1 MEIRIIKDNRRNV
14 LSCIREDGGTTSTSL
29 GPDLPNHDMAH
40 FVVESYFGLKQGF
53 YGMIKSGMTI
63 EDLSNKEVIKTLGKE
78 SWLAEILARNLQSL
92 GSGSSTIE
100 EFISLVTWET
110 NTMAIQIPKIELSDV
125 KRIKSSF
132 DRLCTQWEQLSDQ
145 DYLSFTFK

>member
-1 MEIRIIKDNRRNV
+1 MEIHIIKNNRRNV
-14 LSCIREDGGTTSTSL
+14 LSCVREDGSTTSTDL

-63 EDLSNKEVIKTLGKE
+63 EELSNKEIIKTLGKE
-78 SWLAEILARNLQSL
+78 SWLAEVLARNLQAL

-100 EFISLVTWET
+100 EFISLVAWET
-110 NTMAIQIPKIELSDV
+110 NTMSIQPPEMKLSDV
-125 KRIKSSF
+125 KKIKSSF
-132 DRLCTQWEQLSDQ
+132 DELCTQWEKLSDQ
-145 DYLSFTFK
+145 NRLSLMF

>member
-1 MEIRIIKDNRRNV
+1 MEIRIIKDNRRNI
-14 LSCIREDGGTTSTSL
+14 LSCIRADGSITSTDL
-29 GPDLPNHDMAH
+29 GPDFPNHDMAH

-63 EDLSNKEVIKTLGKE
+63 EDLSNKEIIKTLGKE
-78 SWLAEILARNLQSL
+78 SWLAEILTRNLQAL

-110 NTMAIQIPKIELSDV
+110 NTMSIQPPKMELSDV
-125 KRIKSSF
+125 KKIKSDF
-132 DRLCTQWEQLSDQ
+132 DELCEQWTQLPDQ
-145 DYLSFTFK
+145 DHLSFIF

>member
-1 MEIRIIKDNRRNV
+1 NV
-14 LSCIREDGGTTSTSL
+14 LSCIREDGSITSTGL

-63 EDLSNKEVIKTLGKE
+63 EDLSNKEIIKTLGKE
-78 SWLAEILARNLQSL
+78 SWLAEILARNLQAL

-110 NTMAIQIPKIELSDV
+110 NTMSIQPPKMKLSDV
-125 KRIKSSF
+125 KKIKFSF
-132 DRLCTQWEQLSDQ
+132 DVLCKQWKQLSDQ
-145 DYLSFTFK
+145 DRLSLMF

>member
-14 LSCIREDGGTTSTSL
+14 LSCIRGDGSITSTGL

-40 FVVESYFGLKQGF
+40 FVVESYFGLKHGF

-63 EDLSNKEVIKTLGKE
+63 EDLSNKEIIKTLGKE
-78 SWLAEILARNLQSL
+78 SWLAEVLARNLQAL

-100 EFISLVTWET
+100 EFISLVIWET
-110 NTMAIQIPKIELSDV
+110 NTMSIQPPKMKLSDV
-125 KRIKSSF
+125 KKIKSSF
-132 DRLCTQWEQLSDQ
+132 NELCKQWKQLSDQ
-145 DYLSFTFK
+145 DCLSLTF